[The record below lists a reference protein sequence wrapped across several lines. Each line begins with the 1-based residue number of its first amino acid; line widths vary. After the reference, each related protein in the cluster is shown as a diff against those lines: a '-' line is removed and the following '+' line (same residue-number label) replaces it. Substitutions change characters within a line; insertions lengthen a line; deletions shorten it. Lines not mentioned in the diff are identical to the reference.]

1 MKDVIIR
8 NIERLL
14 EASTEADRERIEP
27 MSAWKW
33 NEFYR
38 LVGKFH
44 LAPYI
49 SEGMQAYED
58 DFFLQMPET
67 LKRQIMTSEEE
78 KNEESL
84 ERFRLFADRSIS
96 RLHHIKPDSLK
107 AYTRDFIQTI
117 ANIEE

>member
-14 EASTEADRERIEP
+14 EASKESDREQIEP
-27 MSAWKW
+27 MSEWKW

-38 LVGKFH
+38 LVTKFH
-44 LAPYI
+44 LTPWI
-49 SEGMQAYED
+49 NEGLKAYEN
-58 DFFLQMPET
+58 DFFLQIPEA
-67 LKRQIMTSEEE
+67 LKRQIMTAEEE
-78 KNEESL
+78 KKEENL

-96 RLHHIKPDSLK
+96 KLHHIKPDSLK